1 MSATAARPRAGPL
14 SCTVPTFWPARYA
27 VNFVPSAGIVRELKS
42 ITTNFSSD
50 RTMVIFAGA
59 RSINVGVFCKDDG
72 GLGDAQPATK
82 RSRLRQKAAH
92 KKVGAPGVI
101 RTRDPR
107 IRNPLLCPT
116 ELQARKQL
124 QMRLPNLQPEPVTFV
139 FKPAK
144 YL

>member
-1 MSATAARPRAGPL
+1 M
-14 SCTVPTFWPARYA
+14 PTFWPARYT

-42 ITTNFSSD
+42 ITTNFSSG
-50 RTMVIFAGA
+50 RAIVIFAGA
-59 RSINVGVFCKDDG
+59 ESISVVVFCKDDG
-72 GLGDAQPATK
+72 DRGLGDAQPATK
-82 RSRLRQKAAH
+82 RTRLRQQAAH

-124 QMRLPNLQPEPVTFV
+124 QMRLPNLQPEPATLV

-144 YL
+144 HLQSSIYPHHL